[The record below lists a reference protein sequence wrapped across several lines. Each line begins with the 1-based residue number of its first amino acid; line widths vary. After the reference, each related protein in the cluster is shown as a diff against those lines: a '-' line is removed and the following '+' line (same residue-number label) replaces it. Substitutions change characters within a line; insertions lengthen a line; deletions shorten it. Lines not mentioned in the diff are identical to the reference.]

1 MQTKSDSGKLPDSQQ
16 NVVEKIVTV
25 QGEIKNKEYKRGK
38 FLGKGGFAR
47 VYELFNEDSG
57 EIFACKFISKDS
69 LSKCRA
75 RHKLMSEIK
84 IHRALHHQ
92 NIVQFH
98 HFFENDEYVHILLEI
113 CTNQSLS
120 ELLRR
125 RKRIHEL
132 EAQCYLHQVLTGVKY
147 LHTHR
152 VIHRDIKLGN
162 IFLSDRMEVK
172 IGDLGLAAKLEYE
185 GERKRTICGTPNY
198 IAPEILDGKNG
209 HSYECDIWSFGVL
222 VYTLLVGRPPFE
234 TKDVKT
240 TYRRIKMN
248 LYTFPENVEISP
260 EAKALISSILVID
273 YTKRPTLDQ
282 IFSHDF
288 FTKNSFP
295 KFLPL
300 STLAVPPAQGY
311 LKQFL
316 NRQVETEKGV
326 NVRASSQEDRKEDN
340 EDETPSKKRNK
351 SKEMRKRTSTEN
363 KILPCFSSY
372 AGTENDGPDMWVSKW
387 LDYSSRYG
395 VGYLLSNKSVGVIF
409 NDSTRIVLSPNDKS
423 FQYISNS
430 TLGEVVNTFNTEE
443 FPQDI
448 HKKVM
453 LLQLFKKQLQSDKIS
468 ADETEKPYHHVK
480 KWSSTPHAMIFR
492 LTNKLI
498 QVCFRDKSEL
508 LLSSEKKY
516 VTFVNKNKES
526 SSYPLSTAMDCGNKQ
541 LIKRLKYSKEV
552 LTTMLKGQ
560 KGN

>member
-1 MQTKSDSGKLPDSQQ
+1 MQTKNDNGKATDSLQT
-16 NVVEKIVTV
+16 VVEKIITV
-25 QGEIKNKEYKRGK
+25 QGEIRNKAYKKGK

-47 VYELFNEDSG
+47 VYELINEDSG
-57 EIFACKFISKDS
+57 EIFACKFISKDALCKS
-69 LSKCRA
+69 RA

-98 HFFENDEYVHILLEI
+98 HFFENEEYVHILLEL

-132 EAQCYLHQVLTGVKY
+132 EAQCYLFQILTGIKY
-147 LHTHR
+147 LHSHR

-162 IFLSDRMEVK
+162 IFISDKMEVK

-198 IAPEILDGKNG
+198 IAPEILEGKNG
-209 HSYECDIWSFGVL
+209 HSYECDVWSFGVL
-222 VYTLLVGRPPFE
+222 IYTLLIGRPPFE

-260 EAKALISSILVID
+260 EAKSLISAILVID

-282 IFSHDF
+282 ISGHEF
-288 FTKNSFP
+288 FTKNAFP

-316 NRQVETEKGV
+316 TRQSDLDKVVT
-326 NVRASSQEDRKEDN
+326 VRASSQEDRKEEPEN
-340 EDETPSKKRNK
+340 ETPSKKRNK
-351 SKEMRKRTSTEN
+351 SRETRKGTNPEA
-363 KILPCFSSY
+363 KILPCFSCY

-409 NDSTRIVLSPNDKS
+409 NDSTRIVLSPDDKS
-423 FQYISNS
+423 FQYVSNT
-430 TLGEVVNTFNTEE
+430 TLGEMVNTFNTDE
-443 FPQDI
+443 FPPDI

-453 LLQLFKKQLQSDKIS
+453 LLQLFKKQLQNEKSLL
-468 ADETEKPYHHVK
+468 ADIEKPYHHVK

-498 QVCFRDKSEL
+498 QVCFRDTTEL

-516 VTFVNKNKES
+516 VTFVNKDKES
-526 SSYPLSTAMDCGNKQ
+526 SSYPLATAMDCGDKQ

-560 KGN
+560 KN

>member
-1 MQTKSDSGKLPDSQQ
+1 MQKIDSAKSIDTPQT
-16 NVVEKIVTV
+16 VVEKIVTV
-25 QGEIKNKEYKRGK
+25 QGDIKNKEYKKGR

-47 VYELFNEDSG
+47 VYEVVNEDSG
-57 EIFACKFISKDS
+57 EIFACKFISKDA
-69 LSKCRA
+69 LAKTRA

-84 IHRALHHQ
+84 IHRALHHP

-98 HFFENDEYVHILLEI
+98 HFFENEEYVHILLEL

-120 ELLRR
+120 DLLRR

-132 EAQCYLHQVLTGVKY
+132 EAQCYLSQVLTGIKY
-147 LHTHR
+147 LHSHR

-162 IFLSDRMEVK
+162 IFLSDKMEVK
-172 IGDLGLAAKLEYE
+172 LGDLGLAAKLEYE

-198 IAPEILDGKNG
+198 IAPEILEGKNG
-209 HSYECDIWSFGVL
+209 HSFECDIWSFGVL
-222 VYTLLVGRPPFE
+222 MYTLLIGRPPFE

-260 EAKALISSILVID
+260 EAKSLIQSILVID
-273 YTKRPTLDQ
+273 YVKRPTLEQ
-282 IFSHDF
+282 ILNSDF

-316 NRQVETEKGV
+316 TRQADTDRGV
-326 NVRASSQEDRKEDN
+326 NVRASSQEDRKEST
-340 EDETPSKKRNK
+340 DEGTQSKKRNK
-351 SKEMRKRTSTEN
+351 SRETRKATNTEA
-363 KILPCFSSY
+363 KIMPYFSSFN
-372 AGTENDGPDMWVSKW
+372 GTENDGPDLWVSKW

-395 VGYLLSNKSVGVIF
+395 VGYLMSNLSVGVIF
-409 NDSTRIVLSPNDKS
+409 NDSTRIILGPNECT
-423 FQYISNS
+423 FQYISN
-430 TLGEVVNTFNTEE
+430 TALGESINTFNTEE
-443 FPQDI
+443 FPADI

-453 LLQLFKKQLQSDKIS
+453 LLQLFKKQLQSDKGKVPEI
-468 ADETEKPYHHVK
+468 EKPFHHVK

-492 LTNKLI
+492 LTNKVI
-498 QVCFRDKSEL
+498 QVCFRDTTEL

-516 VTFVNKNKES
+516 VTFVNKMKENLS
-526 SSYPLSTAMDCGNKQ
+526 FPLSTAMDCGNKQ

-552 LTTMLKGQ
+552 LTTMLKA
-560 KGN
+560 KP

>member
-1 MQTKSDSGKLPDSQQ
+1 MQKIDSAKSVDTPQT
-16 NVVEKIVTV
+16 VVEKIVTV
-25 QGEIKNKEYKRGK
+25 QGEIKNKEYKKGR

-47 VYELFNEDSG
+47 VYELINEDSG
-57 EIFACKFISKDS
+57 EIFACKFISKDA
-69 LSKCRA
+69 LAKTRA

-84 IHRALHHQ
+84 IHRALHHP

-98 HFFENDEYVHILLEI
+98 HFFENEEYVHILLEL

-120 ELLRR
+120 DLLRR

-132 EAQCYLHQVLTGVKY
+132 EAQCYLSQVLTGIKY
-147 LHTHR
+147 LHSHR

-162 IFLSDRMEVK
+162 IFLSDKMEVK

-198 IAPEILDGKNG
+198 IAPEILEGKNG
-209 HSYECDIWSFGVL
+209 HSFECDIWSFGVL
-222 VYTLLVGRPPFE
+222 MYTLLIGRPPFE

-260 EAKALISSILVID
+260 EAKSLIQSILVID
-273 YTKRPTLDQ
+273 YLKRPTLEQ
-282 IFSHDF
+282 ILSSDF

-316 NRQVETEKGV
+316 TRQADTDRGV
-326 NVRASSQEDRKEDN
+326 NVRASSQEDRKEST
-340 EDETPSKKRNK
+340 DEGTQSKKRNK
-351 SKEMRKRTSTEN
+351 SRETRKATNTEA
-363 KILPCFSSY
+363 KIMPYFSSY
-372 AGTENDGPDMWVSKW
+372 NGTENDGPDLWVSKW

-395 VGYLLSNKSVGVIF
+395 VGYLMSNMSVGVIF
-409 NDSTRIVLSPNDKS
+409 NDSTRIILGPNETT
-423 FQYISNS
+423 FQYISN
-430 TLGEVVNTFNTEE
+430 TALGESINTFNTDE
-443 FPQDI
+443 FPADI

-453 LLQLFKKQLQSDKIS
+453 LLQLFKKQLQSDKVKAPEI
-468 ADETEKPYHHVK
+468 EKPFHHVK

-492 LTNKLI
+492 LTNKVI
-498 QVCFRDKSEL
+498 QVCFRDTTEL

-516 VTFVNKNKES
+516 VTFVNKMKENLS
-526 SSYPLSTAMDCGNKQ
+526 FPLSTAMDCGNKQ

-552 LTTMLKGQ
+552 LTTMLKA
-560 KGN
+560 KP